1 MTPLRGAFQL
11 LWDLNVKA
19 VPSALSWAIS
29 FWFVM
34 ESQSLFI
41 RALAIIVASLTA
53 LISVTLVSNE
63 FGGVSAV
70 AWTSLF
76 KDRLTWKLLTS
87 TGLLLDMS
95 LQNADQ
101 AKSGSYFV
109 KLGLSAL
116 FLSSLILWLMVLVVY
131 LPVRAQIQDRAV
143 PLATVAA
150 TLEFVRHRVKYVVSA
165 LSVLLLAWPIFFI
178 YLFLGLTF
186 AHSVI
191 VSSLGDLANASTRK
205 TRVQVA

>member
-1 MTPLRGAFQL
+1 M

-41 RALAIIVASLTA
+41 RAIAIIIGSLAA
-53 LISVTLVSNE
+53 LISVTLVLNE
-63 FGGVSAV
+63 LGGVSRV
-70 AWTSLF
+70 TWTSLL
-76 KDRLTWKLLTS
+76 KDRFTWKLLSS

-95 LQNADQ
+95 LQNAVQ
-101 AKSGSYFV
+101 VKSESYLV

-116 FLSSLILWLMVLVVY
+116 VLSSLLLWLMVVVIY
-131 LPVRAQIQDRAV
+131 LPVRAQIQDRTV
-143 PLATVAA
+143 PFATVAA
-150 TLEFVRHRVKYVVSA
+150 TLEYVRHRVKYVVGA
-165 LSVLLLAWPIFFI
+165 LSVLLLAWPIFFV